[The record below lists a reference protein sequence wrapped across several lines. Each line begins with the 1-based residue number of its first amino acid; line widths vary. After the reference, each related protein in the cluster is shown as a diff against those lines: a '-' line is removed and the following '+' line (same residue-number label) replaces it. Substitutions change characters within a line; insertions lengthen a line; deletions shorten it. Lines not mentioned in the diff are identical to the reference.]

1 MDVLSDV
8 LRVVRLTS
16 AVFFTA
22 RFSSPWSVE
31 SPPPDQLARS
41 LRLRAES
48 IAMFHVLVEGQCWV
62 SFGDH
67 APIKMEAGDVL
78 IFPRGDPHVMS
89 SHVGGKPRPIGSLLP
104 SERSEEI
111 PQLDYGGGGQP
122 TRFVCGYLHCD
133 QAFNPL
139 IGALPTMLFVSGRDG
154 AGGRLPSEAEAAER
168 PGVVLVSAD
177 GWLATT
183 LRHTVEQA
191 DATHPGSSA
200 MLARLTE
207 LLYLDVLRR
216 YMQQLPSGHIG
227 WLAGVKDP
235 EVGRALKSLHAR
247 PDRAWTVEE
256 LAHEVGV
263 SRSALAQ
270 RFTELTGDAPHAVPD
285 RLAHSTG
292 EASAAANGP
301 SNRGGGRPRG
311 VRIGGGLQPCIQAP
325 CRRTARRMAEGDRAE
340 PDLRRSRK
348 RSGLC

>member
-22 RFSSPWSVE
+22 RFSSPWSIE

-41 LRLRAES
+41 LSLRAES
-48 IAMFHVLVEGQCWV
+48 IAMFHVLVEGQCWI

-67 APIKMEAGDVL
+67 PPIRMEASDVL
-78 IFPRGDPHVMS
+78 IFPRGDPHVLS
-89 SHVGGKPRPIGSLLP
+89 SPVGARPRPIGSLLP
-104 SERSEEI
+104 SQHSEEI
-111 PQLDYGGGGQP
+111 PQLDYGGGGAA

-139 IGALPTMLFVSGRDG
+139 MGALPTLLYVSGRDG
-154 AGGRLPSEAEAAER
+154 ASERLRSEGGREAAQR
-168 PGVVLVSAD
+168 PGVVLVDAE

-183 LRHTVEQA
+183 LRHTIEEA
-191 DATHPGSSA
+191 DAMDPGSSA

-216 YMQQLPSGHIG
+216 YMQQLPSGHMG

-235 EVGRALKSLHAR
+235 EVGRALRLLHAR
-247 PDRAWTVEE
+247 PDRAWTVED

-263 SRSALAQ
+263 SRSGLAQ
-270 RFTELTGDAPHAVPD
+270 RFTELTGEAPMRYLAGWRIQLAKHLMLQATLPIAEVAD
-285 RLAHSTG
+285 RVGYES
-292 EASAAANGP
+292 EAAF
-301 SNRGGGRPRG
+301 NRAFKRHVG
-311 VRIGGGLQPCIQAP
+311 AP
-325 CRRTARRMAEGDRAE
+325 PVTWRKGIDRNRT
-340 PDLRRSRK
+340 
-348 RSGLC
+348 

>member
-31 SPPPDQLARS
+31 SPPPDELARS

-48 IAMFHVLVEGQCWV
+48 IAMFHVLVEGECWV

-67 APIKMEAGDVL
+67 APVKMEASDVL
-78 IFPRGDPHVMS
+78 IFPRGDPHVLS
-89 SHVGGKPRPIGSLLP
+89 SNGGARPCPIGSLLP
-104 SERSEEI
+104 SQRSEEI
-111 PQLDYGGGGQP
+111 PQLDYGGGGKR

-133 QAFNPL
+133 QDFNPL
-139 IGALPTMLFVSGRDG
+139 IGALPTLLWVSGRDG
-154 AGGRLPSEAEAAER
+154 AGQRLRSEAEAAER
-168 PGVVLVSAD
+168 SGVVRVGAD

-191 DATHPGSSA
+191 DATDPGSSA

-216 YMQQLPSGHIG
+216 YMQQLPSGHVG
-227 WLAGVKDP
+227 WLAGVRDP
-235 EVGRALKSLHAR
+235 EVGRALRLLHAR
-247 PDRAWTVEE
+247 PDRPWTVED
-256 LAHEVGV
+256 LAREVGA

-270 RFTELTGDAPHAVPD
+270 RFTELM
-285 RLAHSTG
+285 G
-292 EASAAANGP
+292 EAPMRYLTGWRIQLAKHLLLQATLPIAEVADRVGYESEAAF
-301 SNRGGGRPRG
+301 NRAFKREVG
-311 VRIGGGLQPCIQAP
+311 AP
-325 CRRTARRMAEGDRAE
+325 PVAWRKGTARNRT
-340 PDLRRSRK
+340 
-348 RSGLC
+348 